1 MPLFRPRPRP
11 PSGVPEP
18 CLPTSAKVPPAG
30 PDWIHEIKHD
40 GYRILARSRRQR
52 ADCFGQRA
60 RVATGLAD
68 GKFVD
73 IRIPY
78 PLGFFS
84 KNIDGRID
92 EPDAGW
98 KGARSVDHDWH
109 TRLFPQRGRE
119 GCVAQVVQGA
129 DPVGSIA
136 ELMIYTH
143 VVEGRFELAGM
154 PVNHI
159 PVHNA
164 VVHHDRQNV
173 DEAGLGNVFFAAK
186 KPDLPLLSDRDG
198 ARMRPEAIAARLNEL
213 PGGSRKR

>member
-1 MPLFRPRPRP
+1 LLADFRQ
-11 PSGVPEP
+11 G
-18 CLPTSAKVPPAG
+18 SAG
-30 PDWIHEIKHD
+30 RPDWIQEIKHD

-52 ADCFGQRA
+52 ADCFGRRA
-60 RVATGLAD
+60 RVAAGLDD

-73 IRIPY
+73 IRIPN
-78 PLGFFS
+78 PLGFFG

-143 VVEGRFELAGM
+143 LVEWRFELAGM

-186 KPDLPLLSDRDG
+186 KPDLPLLSNRDG
-198 ARMRPEAIAARLNEL
+198 ARMRPETIGGAAERT
-213 PGGSRKR
+213 PRWKP